1 MCFYVLLVYQTQNS
15 FWHGSPSGT
24 HLIMTMVRLL
34 DIGYIT
40 VLGLMLDLRANPEQ
54 RRGAGQDAAISSM
67 YCVDGWSRAA
77 TNGRMPDTMEQYLLL
92 CWRILVNRTSTYN
105 DFHQQEF
112 WVSGRMP
119 ASFLLIIVLWFL
131 PEWPFTGPSGGP
143 RQRKVTGCYLFFARK
158 RIIPRWNK
166 NWVIKQAPM

>member
-1 MCFYVLLVYQTQNS
+1 M
-15 FWHGSPSGT
+15 
-24 HLIMTMVRLL
+24 IMVRLL

-92 CWRILVNRTSTYN
+92 C
-105 DFHQQEF
+105 
-112 WVSGRMP
+112 
-119 ASFLLIIVLWFL
+119 
-131 PEWPFTGPSGGP
+131 
-143 RQRKVTGCYLFFARK
+143 
-158 RIIPRWNK
+158 
-166 NWVIKQAPM
+166 